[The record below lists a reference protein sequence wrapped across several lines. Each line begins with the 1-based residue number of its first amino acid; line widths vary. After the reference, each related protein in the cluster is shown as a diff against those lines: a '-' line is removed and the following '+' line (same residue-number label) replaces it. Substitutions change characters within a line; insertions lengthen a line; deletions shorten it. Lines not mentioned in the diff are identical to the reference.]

1 MLPRLFQPFS
11 QADTTLDRRLG
22 GLGLGLALVK
32 GLVEAHG
39 GTVEASSGGKG
50 AGTEFVVRLPLAAP
64 PAARDVTPAPPP
76 RSRRVLIIED
86 NVDAAE
92 SLRLALA
99 MEGHEVE
106 VAHDGSDGLD
116 RAREF
121 GPDVVLCDVGL
132 PQMDGYLVAKAFRAD
147 PGLREAFLVALTGYG
162 LPEDERRAAD
172 AGFDTHLIKP
182 AAIEQIQEVIG
193 RAPQRGAT
201 PSAARR

>member
-1 MLPRLFQPFS
+1 
-11 QADTTLDRRLG
+11 
-22 GLGLGLALVK
+22 
-32 GLVEAHG
+32 
-39 GTVEASSGGKG
+39 
-50 AGTEFVVRLPLAAP
+50 
-64 PAARDVTPAPPP
+64 
-76 RSRRVLIIED
+76 
-86 NVDAAE
+86 
-92 SLRLALA
+92 
-99 MEGHEVE
+99 MEGDEVE

-162 LPEDERRAAD
+162 LPEDERRATD